1 MKTAIKSQSLEE
13 FVDHPER
20 RIESIY
26 IRSRAI
32 PNGRLYREHC
42 DHKGGDHCDC
52 TELLCA
58 YNLSPTDLLAL
69 DGRVGADSWEW
80 DGRGKVKDYAGHPIY
95 ELIVT
100 RTKEP
105 LL

>member
-1 MKTAIKSQSLEE
+1 MRTTTKTQSLEE

>member
-1 MKTAIKSQSLEE
+1 MHTKTKTQSLAE

-32 PNGRLYREHC
+32 PNGRLYVEHW

-52 TELLCA
+52 MELLCA

-69 DGRVGADSWEW
+69 DGRVRDDCWEW

-95 ELIVT
+95 ELIAT